1 MSDVKVTDSV
11 LYVGCDDLDIDLFE
25 SQYHVPNGVS
35 YNSYV
40 ILDEKIAIMDTV
52 DPRRTEEWLE
62 KVEKALGGRL
72 PVTWLCSI
80 WSRTTQEAFRKFVRN
95 IHRCRLSAMQKYLA

>member
-35 YNSYV
+35 
-40 ILDEKIAIMDTV
+40 
-52 DPRRTEEWLE
+52 
-62 KVEKALGGRL
+62 
-72 PVTWLCSI
+72 
-80 WSRTTQEAFRKFVRN
+80 
-95 IHRCRLSAMQKYLA
+95 